1 MGVTVVVAALP
12 RMLAD
17 LQGSPTQA
25 GLLVPAYAV
34 GFGGLL
40 LLGARLGDARGPRRV
55 LLAGLA
61 VFALGSVLCAV
72 APAVSW
78 LVAGRLLQGVAAAIS
93 IPNALVLLIGATE
106 PGRSRNRALAA
117 WNATGGLAGASGLLV
132 GGLVTDSL
140 GWRVIF
146 WATLAAT
153 AVLALAI
160 VRLVGPADARTAT
173 SLNAGSVVLQ
183 VVSVSALVAAANAFG
198 SSWLAAGLLAVL
210 AIALVPALVVR
221 ERSTA
226 SPLIPP
232 GIWRRHGTA
241 GGVIGSFGI
250 TATTS
255 TFVVITTLWFQDARG
270 LGPGAAGLMI
280 LPFSFAVVLGAAL
293 AARLV
298 KRGARLVLVVGLI
311 LIGLGALGVVLEPEI
326 PVTVVALVLSGFGN
340 GIGAVAAYTLGTDVP
355 AEEQASAAGLLNTAA
370 QLGTAVMVALG
381 VGIATAVGPGVDHT
395 SGWLTVAATA
405 AAVTAA
411 TLATRRRTA
420 AAPPA
425 ADSAAPPTT
434 APATPPDADSE
445 AAVPGCR
452 RR

>member
-1 MGVTVVVAALP
+1 
-12 RMLAD
+12 
-17 LQGSPTQA
+17 
-25 GLLVPAYAV
+25 
-34 GFGGLL
+34 
-40 LLGARLGDARGPRRV
+40 V

-61 VFALGSVLCAV
+61 VFALGSILCAV

-117 WNATGGLAGASGLLV
+117 WNATGGLAGGSGLLI
-132 GGLVTDSL
+132 GGLVTDSV

-153 AVLALAI
+153 AALALAI
-160 VRLVGPADARTAT
+160 VRLVGPAETRAAT
-173 SLNAGSVVLQ
+173 PLNTGSVVLQ
-183 VVSVSALVAAANAFG
+183 VVSVSALVAAANAVG
-198 SSWLAAGLLAVL
+198 HSWLAAGLLAVL
-210 AIALVPALVVR
+210 AIALVPALVIR
-221 ERSTA
+221 ERSTT

-255 TFVVITTLWFQDARG
+255 TLVVITTLWFQDVRG

-298 KRGARLVLVVGLI
+298 KRGARLLLVLGLI
-311 LIGLGALGVVLEPEI
+311 LIGLGALGVVLAPAV
-326 PVTVVALVLSGFGN
+326 PVLVVTLILSGFGN
-340 GIGAVAAYTLGTDVP
+340 GLGAVAAYTLGTDVP

-381 VGIATAVGPGVDHT
+381 VGIATAIGPGVNHL
-395 SGWLTVAATA
+395 SGWLTVAVTA
-405 AAVTAA
+405 AVITAA
-411 TLATRRRTA
+411 TLATARRRTA
-420 AAPPA
+420 VLGRHALT
-425 ADSAAPPTT
+425 ADPQ
-434 APATPPDADSE
+434 
-445 AAVPGCR
+445 
-452 RR
+452 

>member
-1 MGVTVVVAALP
+1 MNQDRARTAVICAVQFVDVMGVTVVVAALP

-72 APAVSW
+72 APAVGW

-93 IPNALVLLIGATE
+93 IPNALVLLIAATE

-117 WNATGGLAGASGLLV
+117 WNATGGLAGATGLLI
-132 GGLVTDSL
+132 GGLATGSV
-140 GWRVIF
+140 GWRMIF
-146 WATLAAT
+146 WANLAAT

-160 VRLVGPADARTAT
+160 ARLVRPTEARTPT
-173 SLNAGSVVLQ
+173 PLNAGSVTLQ
-183 VVSVSALVAAANAFG
+183 VLAVSALVAAANAAG
-198 SSWLAAGLLAVL
+198 ASWLAAGLLAVL
-210 AIALVPALVVR
+210 AIALVPPLVVR
-221 ERSTA
+221 ERSA
-226 SPLIPP
+226 STPLIPP
-232 GIWRRHGTA
+232 GLWRRHGTA

-255 TFVVITTLWFQDARG
+255 TFIVITTLWFQDARG
-270 LGPGAAGLMI
+270 LTPGAAGLMI
-280 LPFSFAVVLGAAL
+280 LPFSFAVVVGAAL

-298 KRGARLVLVVGLI
+298 KRGPRRVLLVGLI
-311 LIGLGALGVVLEPEI
+311 LIGLGALGVVLRPEI
-326 PVTVVALVLSGFGN
+326 PVMVVALVLSGLGN
-340 GIGAVAAYTLGTDVP
+340 GLGAVAAYTLGTDVP
-355 AEEQASAAGLLNTAA
+355 PEEQAAAAGLLNTAA

-381 VGIATAVGPGVDHT
+381 VGIATAVGPGVNHS
-395 SGWLTVAATA
+395 SGWLTVALTA
-405 AAVTAA
+405 AVIITAILTTA
-411 TLATRRRTA
+411 DRRTRV
-420 AAPPA
+420 
-425 ADSAAPPTT
+425 PT
-434 APATPPDADSE
+434 
-445 AAVPGCR
+445 G
-452 RR
+452 